1 TPRGPVG
8 LEEPSSVARASGS
21 WKARAFGW
29 PTRCAL
35 SSVGQPIMTAASSPS
50 VSWCCSQLTPA
61 MHGCSTARISW
72 PHGSPETAS
81 SKQSISR
88 RPIPRFRSVGRAAIA
103 STGRRSSTRIGK
115 PVGSSP
121 SLGIRPTKSLLLL
134 SCKFQI
140 CLARVMGA
148 LPRHEFVPEDLRP
161 ASYADRPLPIGYGQT
176 ISQPLIVALMTDVLN
191 VDQSSVVLEVGTGSG
206 YQAAV
211 VAELARQVYTIEII
225 PDLARNA
232 ADRLRRLGY
241 TNVTVRVGDGYFGWP
256 EAAPFDGII
265 VAAAAGHV
273 PQPLLQQLKPDGRMV
288 IPIGPPFGLQHLTVV
303 QRGADGRVTTH

>member
-1 TPRGPVG
+1 VSASAIRRTNILVVVILG
-8 LEEPSSVARASGS
+8 LAVLTGCPLAADVVEPSNEAQRAEMIQTIEMQI
-21 WKARAFGW
+21 R
-29 PTRCAL
+29 
-35 SSVGQPIMTAASSPS
+35 AASS
-50 VSWCCSQLTPA
+50 A
-61 MHGCSTARISW
+61 IGRDHID
-72 PHGSPETAS
+72 
-81 SKQSISR
+81 
-88 RPIPRFRSVGRAAIA
+88 PRV
-103 STGRRSSTRIGK
+103 
-115 PVGSSP
+115 
-121 SLGIRPTKSLLLL
+121 L
-134 SCKFQI
+134 
-140 CLARVMGA
+140 RVMGA

-225 PDLARNA
+225 PDLARSA

-256 EAAPFDGII
+256 EVAPFDGII
-265 VAAAAGHV
+265 VTAAAGHI
-273 PQPLLQQLKPDGRMV
+273 PPPLLQQLKPDGRMV

-303 QRGADGRVTTH
+303 RRGADGRITTRQLFPVQFVPLTGQHP